1 MEVLEHLLTESPSI
15 SVKDLTNEAV
25 EMFFGATNQK
35 NRNRITLTEDTII
48 ETARKFDTGG
58 GPTNK
63 K

>member
-58 GPTNK
+58 GAYE
-63 K
+63 